1 MKIIVI
7 GATGTI
13 GKHVVTLLEK
23 GHAVIKVGHRNGDYQ
38 VDIASKDSIEKL
50 FKQVGKFD
58 ALVST
63 SGLAKFGALQ
73 DLTDQDY
80 MLGVMNKLMGQV
92 NLVCAGR
99 NYINDMGSFTLTSGV
114 LSQEPMRGSASI
126 SMVNAALEGFVKAAA
141 LEMERGVRI
150 NVVSPVFA
158 KETMA
163 MMGMDSAQGMPAA
176 QFAPSYRES
185 IEGTRNG
192 EVLDVRKFS

>member
-13 GKHVVTLLEK
+13 GKHVVALLEK
-23 GHAVIKVGHRNGDYQ
+23 GHTVIKVGHLNGDYQ

-80 MLGVMNKLMGQV
+80 TLGVMNKLMGQV
-92 NLVCAGR
+92 NLVRAGR
-99 NYINDMGSFTLTSGV
+99 NYINDKGSFTLTSGV
-114 LSQEPMRGSASI
+114 LSQEPMPGSASI

-163 MMGMDSAQGMPAA
+163 MMGMDSAQGMPAV